1 MSAMVYPDWKA
12 KVVYSTGGPQPQV
25 LVESADL
32 KVVLVGLEQGQKI
45 PQHPAKLAVYHFLEG
60 SGWMLVD
67 GERIAVGVGA
77 TVIAPDGSSRGI
89 EAETRLTVIATRVV

>member
-1 MSAMVYPDWKA
+1 MSAVVYPDWKA
-12 KVVYSTGGPQPQV
+12 KVVYSVDGPQPQV
-25 LVESADL
+25 LVESKDL
-32 KVVLVGLEQGQKI
+32 RVVLVGLEEGQKI

-67 GERIAVGVGA
+67 SERIAVEAGA

-89 EAETRLTVIATRVV
+89 EAATRLSVIATRVA